1 MTAKNDSPIYISSSS
16 ENSDSPIYVSSSSSE
31 DEHEETITYY
41 KVQLNVPSYKSK
53 NKSSTRLQAEAMC
66 RSWLGRGFTV
76 EQMEEIIEDCKA
88 NFPDK

>member
-1 MTAKNDSPIYISSSS
+1 MTDKNDSPIYISSSS
-16 ENSDSPIYVSSSSSE
+16 ETSDSPIYISSSSSE
-31 DEHEETITYY
+31 DEHEETTTFY
-41 KVQLNVPSYKSK
+41 KVELNIPSYKPK
-53 NKSSTRLQAEAMC
+53 NKSSIRLQAEAMC